1 MRKPLLFV
9 VFVAVFTVLCLSSA
23 EAQQSATL
31 TWSSSCTNCESSISN
46 PGWYS
51 DGSGIFVEGTH
62 GSTVG
67 AIVGLSRVEG
77 YFCVELGIVPE
88 GQGTVAVNPRRA
100 VTLETDSTAH
110 MVLYPIDH
118 PDSRVIKGTVI
129 EKKRLKD
136 ETVTL
141 KGEAVAAGYLL
152 FPADNNASRVTVVV
166 VVGGETFRFP
176 FDRNPDARGKF
187 SAPNDSV
194 LVKQKVLTLPS
205 SSAPVQSPVA
215 QTAQQSAAAGN
226 VFDQPASTSGSLL
239 DQAIAQNRAE
249 EDRQHVSS
257 SHSTEQLE
265 ACQKQIDAQVY
276 PANTCTAILGYLAPA
291 DELGPGPFEDGSFLV
306 ITRGADGA
314 SNVRTYYL
322 PPTIRSEIALKT
334 MRQTLQ
340 DVQSLADKEPNGIF
354 AGMLPDGRDL
364 WTKLVGVYCYYHP
377 DEQYGGPSGTL
388 AKCYREGSLPD
399 DKTLE
404 SDFDGAMVYK
414 NNYLTF
420 LDARVAQ
427 KLDTAPATAPTVPP
441 SEAQTSAGTAVIAGN
456 AKIVHPV
463 VQSGCDKNISF
474 AVAGGGQ
481 IVSRVPA
488 FAEKWISRNQK
499 KYAGLCFSQVPD
511 PQAANYLLVFSTSQ
525 SAFNGIYPTV
535 RTNTNTSTS
544 TTPVSGSGIVTD
556 NYGGMWNYT
565 YDGTATTTTTTTTT
579 THENLPYTDTS
590 NTLYLNSYDQHGGM
604 ISQRWRT
611 ITTRQGGDGANTLGY
626 NLGAALGAIHMK
638 EHLLKSVVED
648 VTKRSK

>member
-1 MRKPLLFV
+1 MRIPVLIVTFVSLL
-9 VFVAVFTVLCLSSA
+9 AVCWSDTT
-23 EAQQSATL
+23 EAQQAATL

-51 DGSGIFVEGTH
+51 DGSGIFMEEMH

-67 AIVGLSRVEG
+67 AMAGLSMVGG
-77 YFCVELGIVPE
+77 YFCVEMGFGLE
-88 GQGTVAVNPRRA
+88 GQGTVAVNPRRS
-100 VTLETDSTAH
+100 VTLETDSAAH

-118 PDSRVIKGTVI
+118 PDTRAIKGTVI

-152 FPADNNASRVTVVV
+152 FPADNNASRVTVIV
-166 VVGGETFRFP
+166 VVGNETFRFP
-176 FDRNPDARGKF
+176 FDRNPNARAKF
-187 SAPNDSV
+187 AAPSDSA
-194 LVKQKVLTLPS
+194 LVAQKVPAPTPS
-205 SSAPVQSPVA
+205 SPPVQSPSIGVEA
-215 QTAQQSAAAGN
+215 NGETTKASVSTAEQ
-226 VFDQPASTSGSLL
+226 
-239 DQAIAQNRAE
+239 
-249 EDRQHVSS
+249 VSS
-257 SHSTEQLE
+257 SHSAAQLE
-265 ACQKQIDAQVY
+265 ACQKQIDPQIY
-276 PANTCTAILGYLAPA
+276 PADTCTVILGYLAPA
-291 DELGPGPFEDGSFLV
+291 DELGLGPFEDGSFMV
-306 ITRGADGA
+306 ITRSADRK
-314 SNVRTYYL
+314 SNAKTYYL

-364 WTKLVGVYCYYHP
+364 WSKLVAVYCYYHP
-377 DEQYGGPSGTL
+377 DEQYADPSGSL
-388 AKCYREGSLPD
+388 AKCHREGSLPD

-404 SDFDGAMVYK
+404 SEFDGAMVYK
-414 NNYLTF
+414 NNYFTF

-427 KLDTAPATAPTVPP
+427 KLDTNAATAPTAPTVPP
-441 SEAQTSAGTAVIAGN
+441 SQAHPSASTAVITSKAN
-456 AKIVHPV
+456 MVRPV

-488 FAEKWISRNQK
+488 FAEKWISKNQK
-499 KYAGLCFSQVPD
+499 KYMGLCFSQVPD

-535 RTNTNTSTS
+535 RTNTSTNTS
-544 TTPVSGSGIVTD
+544 TTPVSGSGTVTD

-590 NTLYLNSYDQHGGM
+590 NTLYLNSYDQQGRM

-648 VTKRSK
+648 VAKGSR

>member
-1 MRKPLLFV
+1 MRKTLLFV
-9 VFVAVFTVLCLSSA
+9 AFMAVLTVCGPGSA
-23 EAQQSATL
+23 EAQQAADFR
-31 TWSSSCTNCESSISN
+31 WSSGCTNCESSISN

-51 DGSGIFVEGTH
+51 DGSGIFMEEMH

-67 AIVGLSRVEG
+67 ALAGVSIVGS
-77 YFCVELGIVPE
+77 YFCVEVGFGLE

-100 VTLETDSTAH
+100 VTLETDSAVH

-118 PDSRVIKGTVI
+118 PDTRAIKGTVI

-141 KGEAVAAGYLL
+141 RGEGVAAGYLL

-166 VVGGETFRFP
+166 VVGNETFRFP
-176 FDRNPDARGKF
+176 FDRNPNARAKF
-187 SAPNDSV
+187 AAPNDSA
-194 LVKQKVLTLPS
+194 LVAQKVPAPAPS
-205 SSAPVQSPVA
+205 SLSVQSPSIGVA
-215 QTAQQSAAAGN
+215 PNGETTKASVSTAEQ
-226 VFDQPASTSGSLL
+226 
-239 DQAIAQNRAE
+239 
-249 EDRQHVSS
+249 VSS
-257 SHSTEQLE
+257 SHSAAQLE
-265 ACQKQIDAQVY
+265 ACQKQIDPQIY
-276 PANTCTAILGYLAPA
+276 PADTCTAILRYLAPA
-291 DELGPGPFEDGSFLV
+291 DELGLGPFEDGSFMV
-306 ITRGADGA
+306 ITRGADGK
-314 SNVRTYYL
+314 SNAKTYYL

-334 MRQTLQ
+334 MTQTLQ

-354 AGMLPDGRDL
+354 AGMLPDGRAL
-364 WTKLVGVYCYYHP
+364 WTKLVAAFCYYHP
-377 DEQYGGPSGTL
+377 DEQYADASGSL
-388 AKCYREGSLPD
+388 AKCHREGSLPD

-404 SDFDGAMVYK
+404 SEFDGAMVYK
-414 NNYLTF
+414 NNYFTF

-427 KLDTAPATAPTVPP
+427 RLDTNAATAPTVPP
-441 SEAQTSAGTAVIAGN
+441 SQTHPPASTVAITSSANMVR
-456 AKIVHPV
+456 PV
-463 VQSGCDKNISF
+463 VQTGCDKNISF

-481 IVSRVPA
+481 IISRVPA
-488 FAEKWISRNQK
+488 FAEKWISKNQK
-499 KYAGLCFSQVPD
+499 KYTGLCFSQTPD

-535 RTNTNTSTS
+535 RTSTSTNTS
-544 TTPVSGSGIVTD
+544 TTPVSGSGTVTD

-590 NTLYLNSYDQHGGM
+590 NTLYLNSYDEHGRM

-611 ITTRQGGDGANTLGY
+611 ITTREGGDGANTLGY

-648 VTKRSK
+648 VAKGSR

>member
-1 MRKPLLFV
+1 M
-9 VFVAVFTVLCLSSA
+9 
-23 EAQQSATL
+23 
-31 TWSSSCTNCESSISN
+31 
-46 PGWYS
+46 
-51 DGSGIFVEGTH
+51 EGTH

-67 AIVGLSRVEG
+67 AIVGLSKVEG

-88 GQGTVAVNPRRA
+88 GQSTVTVNPRRA

-118 PDSRVIKGTVI
+118 PDSRVTKGTVI
-129 EKKRLKD
+129 EKKRVKD

-141 KGEAVAAGYLL
+141 KGEAVAARYLL
-152 FPADNNASRVTVVV
+152 FPADNNASRVTVIV
-166 VVGGETFRFP
+166 VVGNETFRFP
-176 FDRNPDARGKF
+176 FDRNPNARGKF
-187 SAPNDSV
+187 AAPNDPA
-194 LVKQKVLTLPS
+194 LVAQNVPAPAPS
-205 SSAPVQSPVA
+205 SPPVQRPSIGVA
-215 QTAQQSAAAGN
+215 PNGETTKASVSTAEQ
-226 VFDQPASTSGSLL
+226 
-239 DQAIAQNRAE
+239 
-249 EDRQHVSS
+249 VSS
-257 SHSTEQLE
+257 SHSAAQLE
-265 ACQKQIDAQVY
+265 ACQKQIDPQIY
-276 PANTCTAILGYLAPA
+276 PADTCTVILSYLAPA
-291 DELGPGPFEDGSFLV
+291 DELGLGPFEDGSFMV
-306 ITRGADGA
+306 ISRSADGK
-314 SNVRTYYL
+314 SNAKTYYL

-334 MRQTLQ
+334 MRQTLE

-364 WTKLVGVYCYYHP
+364 WTKLVAVYCYYHL
-377 DEQYGGPSGTL
+377 DEQYADPSGSL
-388 AKCYREGSLPD
+388 AKCHREGALPD

-404 SDFDGAMVYK
+404 SEFDGAMAYK
-414 NNYLTF
+414 NNYFTF

-427 KLDTAPATAPTVPP
+427 RLDTNAATAPTVPP
-441 SEAQTSAGTAVIAGN
+441 SQTHPPASTAPITSNPNMVR
-456 AKIVHPV
+456 PV
-463 VQSGCDKNISF
+463 VQTGCDKNISF

-488 FAEKWISRNQK
+488 FAEKWISKNQK
-499 KYAGLCFSQVPD
+499 KYTGLCFSQVPD

-535 RTNTNTSTS
+535 RTNTSTSTS

>member
-1 MRKPLLFV
+1 MRLPVLSLALLSLLV
-9 VFVAVFTVLCLSSA
+9 GCWCVTA
-23 EAQQSATL
+23 EAQQAATL
-31 TWSSSCTNCESSISN
+31 TWSTSCTNCESSISN

-51 DGSGIFVEGTH
+51 DGSGIFMEEMH

-67 AIVGLSRVEG
+67 AMAGLSMVG
-77 YFCVELGIVPE
+77 SYFCVEVGFGLE

-100 VTLETDSTAH
+100 VTLETDSAAH

-118 PDSRVIKGTVI
+118 PDTRAIKGTVI

-136 ETVTL
+136 QTVTL
-141 KGEAVAAGYLL
+141 TGEAVAAGYLL
-152 FPADNNASRVTVVV
+152 FPADNNASRVTVIV
-166 VVGGETFRFP
+166 VVGNETFRFP
-176 FDRNPDARGKF
+176 FDRNPNARAKYA
-187 SAPNDSV
+187 APNDSA
-194 LVKQKVLTLPS
+194 LVAQKVPPPAPS
-205 SSAPVQSPVA
+205 SPPVQSPSIGVA
-215 QTAQQSAAAGN
+215 PNGETTKASVSTAEQ
-226 VFDQPASTSGSLL
+226 
-239 DQAIAQNRAE
+239 
-249 EDRQHVSS
+249 VSS
-257 SHSTEQLE
+257 SHSAAQLE
-265 ACQKQIDAQVY
+265 ACQKQIDPQIY
-276 PANTCTAILGYLAPA
+276 PADTCTVILGYLAPS
-291 DELGPGPFEDGSFLV
+291 DELGLGPFEDGSFMV
-306 ITRGADGA
+306 ITRSADGK
-314 SNVRTYYL
+314 SNAKTYYL

-364 WTKLVGVYCYYHP
+364 WTKLVAAFCYYHP
-377 DEQYGGPSGTL
+377 DEQYADPSGSL
-388 AKCYREGSLPD
+388 AKCHREGSLPD

-404 SDFDGAMVYK
+404 SEFDGAMVYK
-414 NNYLTF
+414 NNYFTF

-427 KLDTAPATAPTVPP
+427 RLDTNAATAPTVPP
-441 SEAQTSAGTAVIAGN
+441 SQTHPPASTAAITSSANMVR
-456 AKIVHPV
+456 PV
-463 VQSGCDKNISF
+463 VQTGCDKNISF

-488 FAEKWISRNQK
+488 FAEKWISKNQK
-499 KYAGLCFSQVPD
+499 KYTGLCFSQTPD

-535 RTNTNTSTS
+535 RTSTSTNTS
-544 TTPVSGSGIVTD
+544 TTPVSGSGTVTD

-590 NTLYLNSYDQHGGM
+590 NTLYLNSYDQHGRM

-648 VTKRSK
+648 VAKGSR

>member
-1 MRKPLLFV
+1 MRLPVLSLALLSLLV
-9 VFVAVFTVLCLSSA
+9 GCWCVAA
-23 EAQQSATL
+23 QAQQAAPI

-51 DGSGIFVEGTH
+51 DGSGIFMEEMH

-67 AIVGLSRVEG
+67 AMAGLSMVG
-77 YFCVELGIVPE
+77 SYFCVEMGFGLE

-100 VTLETDSTAH
+100 VTLETDSAAH

-118 PDSRVIKGTVI
+118 PDTRAIKGTVI

-141 KGEAVAAGYLL
+141 RGEAVAAGYLL
-152 FPADNNASRVTVVV
+152 FPADNNASRVTVIV
-166 VVGGETFRFP
+166 VVGNETFRFP
-176 FDRNPDARGKF
+176 FDRNPNARAKF
-187 SAPNDSV
+187 AAPNDSA
-194 LVKQKVLTLPS
+194 LVAQKVPPPAPS
-205 SSAPVQSPVA
+205 SPPLQSPSIGVA
-215 QTAQQSAAAGN
+215 PNGETTKASVSTAEQ
-226 VFDQPASTSGSLL
+226 
-239 DQAIAQNRAE
+239 R
-249 EDRQHVSS
+249 SS
-257 SHSTEQLE
+257 SHSAAQLE
-265 ACQKQIDAQVY
+265 ACQKQIDPQIY
-276 PANTCTAILGYLAPA
+276 PAETCTAILGYLAPA
-291 DELGPGPFEDGSFLV
+291 DELGLGPFEDGSFMV
-306 ITRGADGA
+306 ITRGADGK
-314 SNVRTYYL
+314 SNAKTYYL

-334 MRQTLQ
+334 MTQTLQ

-354 AGMLPDGRDL
+354 AGMLPDGRAL
-364 WTKLVGVYCYYHP
+364 WTQLVTAYCYYHP
-377 DEQYGGPSGTL
+377 DGQYADPSGSL
-388 AKCYREGSLPD
+388 AKCHREGSLPD

-404 SDFDGAMVYK
+404 SEFDGAMVYK
-414 NNYLTF
+414 NNYFTF

-427 KLDTAPATAPTVPP
+427 KLDTNAATAATAPTAPP
-441 SEAQTSAGTAVIAGN
+441 SQAHPPASSAMVR
-456 AKIVHPV
+456 PV

-488 FAEKWISRNQK
+488 FAEKWVSKNQK
-499 KYAGLCFSQVPD
+499 KYMGLCFSQVPD

-535 RTNTNTSTS
+535 RTNTSTNTS
-544 TTPVSGSGIVTD
+544 TTPVSGSGTVTD

-579 THENLPYTDTS
+579 THEDLPYTDTS
-590 NTLYLNSYDQHGGM
+590 NTLYLNSYDQQGRM

-648 VTKRSK
+648 VAKGSR